1 MIGCARSPA
10 DGDAEPGG
18 RLTGTVA
25 LGVGEG
31 SDDDGDD
38 EVPGPPDDVWLAC
51 AVGLGGTGD
60 SLADGE
66 LGTEEGLVVGD
77 GLGAEVDEEGCGLG
91 TLIA

>member
-31 SDDDGDD
+31 SDDDGDG
-38 EVPGPPDDVWLAC
+38 EVAGPPDDVWLAC

-77 GLGAEVDEEGCGLG
+77 GLGAEVEEGCGLG